1 MQKKGGKALIIKML
15 HNQDIVQKKYTV
27 YSKYVGIIFEIIS
40 IQHSVNQA
48 VPAGQ

>member
-1 MQKKGGKALIIKML
+1 MQKKGGKALPKCL
-15 HNQDIVQKKYTV
+15 HIQDIVQKKYTV

-40 IQHSVNQA
+40 IQHTVNQT